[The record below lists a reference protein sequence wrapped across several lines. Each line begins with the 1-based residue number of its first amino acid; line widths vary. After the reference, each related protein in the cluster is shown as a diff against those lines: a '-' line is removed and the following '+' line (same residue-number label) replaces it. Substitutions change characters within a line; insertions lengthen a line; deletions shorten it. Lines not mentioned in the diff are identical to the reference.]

1 MIELTQSLQDSGKEK
16 PTTASYRNTLLEDI
30 YKKESSKIRQTSF
43 KDGELLIVLPRVQ
56 IVKSMKMVEMYNTST
71 EIYYIMEDYLVLF
84 AHENG
89 LQMLSDSLC
98 FTFKQAELEKAR
110 RRKCST
116 EEDQNR
122 KQTRIE
128 TLSAE
133 MSKLKKKNVINLK
146 QIKNEYTQRFIET
159 TQGQ

>member
-1 MIELTQSLQDSGKEK
+1 MTELNQSLQDLGKERL
-16 PTTASYRNTLLEDI
+16 TTASYRNTLLEDI
-30 YKKESSKIRQTSF
+30 YQEERNKLRKTCFKE
-43 KDGELLIVLPRVQ
+43 GESLIVLPRVQ
-56 IVKSMKMVEMYNTST
+56 LVQSKDNTEMYNTSS

-89 LQMLSDSLC
+89 LQMLSNSLC
-98 FTFKQAELEKAR
+98 FTFKQTELEKAR

-133 MSKLKKKNVINLK
+133 ISKLKK
-146 QIKNEYTQRFIET
+146 T
-159 TQGQ
+159 